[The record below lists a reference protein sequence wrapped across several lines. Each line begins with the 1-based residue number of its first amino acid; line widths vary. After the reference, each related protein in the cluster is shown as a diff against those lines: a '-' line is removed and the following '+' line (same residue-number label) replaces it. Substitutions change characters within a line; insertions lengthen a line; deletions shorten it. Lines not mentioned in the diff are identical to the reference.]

1 MLNKPL
7 SSRGVMMVNSQL
19 TMMMTVK
26 ARKVKV
32 KVKALLLC
40 VPAEEGQLKSRE
52 NLALMISEQ

>member
-7 SSRGVMMVNSQL
+7 SSRGVMMFNNQL
-19 TMMMTVK
+19 KMMMTVK
-26 ARKVKV
+26 ARKV